1 MLKLATTIL
10 LTGMLLLPGPVA
22 TPKPTVWYV
31 ATTGSDS
38 TGNGSIEDPFQTI
51 QHAIEAASDSDT
63 VVVMEG
69 WYAGPGNASLNF
81 TGKAITVR
89 SRDPEDDAVM
99 RATIIDA
106 EGQGV
111 IVRFVNDEGPGTVF
125 AGFSL
130 VAGDTSRAVQGIPG
144 FFEFSD
150 NAQPTTSRLRIAGAI
165 SPPAT
170 SQISIA
176 ELPTLHEGRRWDG
189 NNPFHQPA
197 ATTDYHGSG
206 DVNGDGTLTPGDAL
220 LAQEMADGLTAPS
233 PRADVDG
240 NNIVNAAD
248 ASLIFWSWLTG
259 NALPGWWNSLTERV
273 ERDAWVTKIMAIDQ
287 TDQHDYVD
295 GWFVCADFA
304 TQTFINGA
312 FARVDMQVSYR
323 ERYNG
328 GQTVF
333 NVPMYDVGVPGHAIN
348 GILVGDD
355 PLNFEDWRFIE
366 PQNDSDVVP
375 GSWNMLFPAN
385 VSISIWNG
393 AGSWLSKVRF
403 YVDADPSGGYTWTL
417 QDYNPHLVLTR
428 PTPEPQTPDNR
439 PDLWDPRI
447 VPVGQGMVLFE
458 RFRDDMSRTTDIHL
472 ASLPFVDPPIAT
484 PLVMDSQ
491 YSRLL
496 DSFQG
501 PDRIIHLLWQGKP
514 GCNPGIF
521 YGQLDPVT
529 SAINNITRLSSS
541 THDIGMGRVIATPS
555 GEVHAFWFQNS
566 HSNRG
571 ILWNRWTG
579 SDWQGNQNLTLGMA
593 YQAGVP
599 NWVNR
604 DFLRYFFDVTVSNE
618 GQLVLIW
625 AEQVGSNGDAVVRQ
639 LRYDGEWGEPLT
651 IIDATNV
658 RGVEL
663 LTDHAGVLHLVYWLG
678 DKQGAHFVGS
688 ELIEV
693 EEGRGMLLHQTYDG
707 ASWSTHF
714 TVDDSGSACCP
725 RMEAGAEDIVY
736 LVWETQSG
744 SQVVPIWNKY
754 ADGMWDDAQTLD
766 VRPGADAWYPTVDSL
781 PDGKLVI
788 AWSSRSPDRVTIGTA
803 TVAFYGVALEPL
815 VDAKSDDPGET
826 VTYTLQITNTGAVSD
841 TFDVVTSRHTWPTT
855 APSSVGPLAA
865 GGGASVDV
873 TVDIPPSAAGG
884 ATDTA
889 SIIVA
894 SQGDSSQVATVTLTT
909 TASVVCGVTMGPV
922 TGSRSGDPGVTV
934 THTLRMT
941 NTGNITDVFD
951 VSTSG
956 NIWSTTVPPPVGA
969 LAAGASANVVVT
981 VSIPA
986 TAMGGH
992 TDVAT
997 ITATSQGDDTKSAT
1011 ATLMTTAR
1019 HTLFLPLIQK

>member
-1 MLKLATTIL
+1 MLKLAPIIL
-10 LTGMLLLPGPVA
+10 LTGMLLLPWPVA

-51 QHAIEAASDSDT
+51 QRAINATRDGDT
-63 VVVMEG
+63 VIVLEG
-69 WYAGPGNASLNF
+69 RYAGPGNVNLNF
-81 TGKAITVR
+81 LGKAITVK
-89 SRDPEDDAVM
+89 SRDPEDNACLH
-99 RATIIDA
+99 ATSIDA

-176 ELPTLHEGRRWDG
+176 ELPTLYEGRRWDG

-220 LAQEMADGLTAPS
+220 LAQEMADCLTAPS

-248 ASLIFWSWLTG
+248 ASLILSSWLTG
-259 NALPGWWNSLTERV
+259 SALPGWWNSLTERV

-287 TDQHDYVD
+287 TDQHDYVP
-295 GWFVCADFA
+295 GWFVCSDFA

-312 FARVDMQVSYR
+312 FARVDMQVSYK

-333 NVPMYDVGVPGHAIN
+333 NVPMYYVGVPRHAIN

-385 VSISIWNG
+385 VHIDIWSG
-393 AGSWLSKVRF
+393 AGSWPSMVRF
-403 YVDADPSGGYTWTL
+403 YVDAAPSGGYTWTL

-501 PDRIIHLLWQGKP
+501 PDRIIHLLWEGKP

-555 GEVHAFWFQNS
+555 GEFHVFWFQNS

-571 ILWNRWTG
+571 IFWNRWTG
-579 SDWQGNQNLTLGMA
+579 SAWQGNQNLTLGMA
-593 YQAGVP
+593 SQTGAP

-678 DKQGAHFVGS
+678 DKQGAHFVGD

-725 RMEAGAEDIVY
+725 RMVAGVDDSLY
-736 LVWETQSG
+736 LVWERKAD
-744 SQVVPIWNKY
+744 SQVIPFWRRFANGVWGTPQKLN
-754 ADGMWDDAQTLD
+754 
-766 VRPGADAWYPTVDSL
+766 VRAGADSWYPTAGLL
-781 PDGKLVI
+781 PGGNLVI
-788 AWSSRSPDRVTIGTA
+788 AWSSRSSDRVTIEMA
-803 TVAFYGVALEPL
+803 TVAFGVALEAL
-815 VDAKSDDPGET
+815 VDARAGNPGEN
-826 VTYTLQITNTGAVSD
+826 VTYTLQVTNTGTTTD
-841 TFDVVTSRHTWPTT
+841 TFDVAVGGHTWPTT
-855 APSSVGPLAA
+855 ATTPIGP
-865 GGGASVDV
+865 
-873 TVDIPPSAAGG
+873 
-884 ATDTA
+884 
-889 SIIVA
+889 
-894 SQGDSSQVATVTLTT
+894 
-909 TASVVCGVTMGPV
+909 
-922 TGSRSGDPGVTV
+922 
-934 THTLRMT
+934 
-941 NTGNITDVFD
+941 
-951 VSTSG
+951 
-956 NIWSTTVPPPVGA
+956 
-969 LAAGASANVVVT
+969 LAAGASADVT
-981 VSIPA
+981 VTVHIPTNA
-986 TAMGGH
+986 GRGE
-992 TDVAT
+992 TDTAT
-997 ITATSQGDDTKSAT
+997 ITITSRGDDSKQASAT
-1011 ATLMTTAR
+1011 LVTT
-1019 HTLFLPLIQK
+1019 TKNVMFLPLIVKSPTGQGMIDVRYLPHVITTPQTDGESIERDD